1 MDDSLVKFEFENQPV
16 RVIGEHFVAKDIC
29 DVLGLSDANKATL
42 TLDED
47 EKGTSIIR
55 TPGGNQ
61 QMIVVNESGLYTLI
75 FKSRKSAAKRFRK
88 WVTAEVLPSIRRT
101 GQYSVANG
109 PPHDVC
115 LLQAAVERAAAHE
128 AACLRIALHQLAKR
142 EGITS
147 VEEFQQLAKE
157 SLENGDANPNPEL
170 WNVAPPHPETVR
182 RITARMVDSLARRQ
196 INS

>member
-1 MDDSLVKFEFENQPV
+1 MSNLQQYEFEGKEV
-16 RVIGEHFVAKDIC
+16 RVIGEMFVAKDVC
-29 DVLGLSDANKATL
+29 DVLGIEKHRDAMSRLDDDERGSVLVDTL
-42 TLDED
+42 
-47 EKGTSIIR
+47 
-55 TPGGNQ
+55 GGQ
-61 QMIVVNESGLYTLI
+61 QEMAAVNESGLYTLI
-75 FKSRKSAAKRFRK
+75 MRSRKAAAKRFRK

>member
-1 MDDSLVKFEFENQPV
+1 MSNLQQYKFEGKEV
-16 RVIGEHFVAKDIC
+16 RVIGEMFVAKDVC
-29 DVLGLSDANKATL
+29 DVLGIEKHRDAMSRLDDDERGSVLVDTL
-42 TLDED
+42 
-47 EKGTSIIR
+47 
-55 TPGGNQ
+55 GGQ
-61 QMIVVNESGLYTLI
+61 QEMAAVNESGLYTLI
-75 FKSRKSAAKRFRK
+75 MRSRKSAAKRFRK

-196 INS
+196 IGG

>member
-1 MDDSLVKFEFENQPV
+1 MSNLQQYKFEGKEV
-16 RVIGEHFVAKDIC
+16 RVIGEMFVAKDVC
-29 DVLGLSDANKATL
+29 DVLGIEKHRDAMSRLDDDERGSVLVDTL
-42 TLDED
+42 
-47 EKGTSIIR
+47 
-55 TPGGNQ
+55 GGQ
-61 QMIVVNESGLYTLI
+61 QEMAAVNESGLYTLI
-75 FKSRKSAAKRFRK
+75 MRSRKAAAKRFRK

-196 INS
+196 IGG

>member
-1 MDDSLVKFEFENQPV
+1 MEIAKYTFEEREV
-16 RVIGEHFVAKDIC
+16 RIIDGMFIAKDVC
-29 DVLGLSDANKATL
+29 DVLGLEGRTALLK
-42 TLDED
+42 LDDD
-47 EKGTSIIR
+47 EKGVQIVN
-55 TPGGNQ
+55 TPGGQ
-61 QMIVVNESGLYTLI
+61 QEMTVINESGLYTLI
-75 FKSRKSAAKRFRK
+75 MRSRKAAAKRFRK

-101 GQYSVANG
+101 GQYSVGSG